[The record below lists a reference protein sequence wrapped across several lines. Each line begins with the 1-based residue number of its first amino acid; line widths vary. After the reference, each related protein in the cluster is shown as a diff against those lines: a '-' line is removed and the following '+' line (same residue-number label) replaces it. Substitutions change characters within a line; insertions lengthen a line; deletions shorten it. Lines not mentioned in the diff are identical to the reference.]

1 MVDSRYLIKEK
12 SGGIIELFMWQKGK
26 VDISSETYRQFIGKP
41 LPEIVGKEM
50 AEKIMAAKPK
60 PGERDC

>member
-1 MVDSRYLIKEK
+1 MFVDE
-12 SGGIIELFMWQKGK
+12 KGK
-26 VDISSETYRQFIGKP
+26 VDRVSSETYRQFIGKP

-60 PGERDC
+60 PGEGDSAQF